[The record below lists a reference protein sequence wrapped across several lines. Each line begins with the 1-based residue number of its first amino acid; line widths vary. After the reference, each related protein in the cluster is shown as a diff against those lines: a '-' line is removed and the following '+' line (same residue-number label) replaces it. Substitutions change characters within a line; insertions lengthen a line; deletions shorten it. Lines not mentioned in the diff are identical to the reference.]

1 MNQVKHGL
9 VMAGEHRVPDT
20 GGSLRK
26 LNWDFLE
33 ILPCEGWYSFLHGY
47 V

>member
-9 VMAGEHRVPDT
+9 VVAGEHRVPNT
-20 GGSLRK
+20 FSLRK
-26 LNWDFLE
+26 LNRDLLE
-33 ILPCEGWYSFLHGY
+33 ILPCEGSYSFLHGY

>member
-1 MNQVKHGL
+1 MSQVKHGL

-26 LNWDFLE
+26 LNRDLLE
-33 ILPCEGWYSFLHGY
+33 ILPCEGRYSFRHGY

>member
-1 MNQVKHGL
+1 MMNQVMHE
-9 VMAGEHRVPDT
+9 VMAEEHRVPDT

-26 LNWDFLE
+26 LNTDLLE
-33 ILPCEGWYSFLHGY
+33 ILPCEGSYSFLHGY